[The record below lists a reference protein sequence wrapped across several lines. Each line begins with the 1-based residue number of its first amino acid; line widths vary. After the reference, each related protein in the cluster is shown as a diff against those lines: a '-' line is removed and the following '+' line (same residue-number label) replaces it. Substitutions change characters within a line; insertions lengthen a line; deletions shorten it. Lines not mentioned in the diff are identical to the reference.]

1 MLLSILTK
9 KLPAISVLVTGA
21 ACHGFVQF
29 IVADGKNYSGWD
41 PGFRYQDPPPSIP
54 GWTANNPDIGFVSP
68 DSFAH
73 PDIICH
79 KAATPGQ
86 AYVNVTA
93 GSTLTLQWFTWPDSH
108 KGPIIDYLAD
118 CGTAG
123 CTGAQKENLKFV
135 KIAQAAWKS
144 GNDWASDDLI
154 RDQFKWEVKI
164 PPTLKPGNY
173 VLRHEIIA
181 LHGAYDVGGAQ
192 AYPQCINLRVSGAGS
207 KSISGGVPATKFYKD
222 DDPGIVFDIYGNIA
236 SYPVPGPDSIWTGV

>member
-1 MLLSILTK
+1 MLLSVFAK
-9 KLPAISVLVTGA
+9 QLPVISALITCA

-29 IVADGKNYSGWD
+29 IVADGKNYTGWD
-41 PGFRYQDPPPSIP
+41 PGFRYQNPPPSIP

-68 DSFAH
+68 DSLAH

-86 AYVNVTA
+86 AYVDVTA

-123 CTGAQKENLKFV
+123 CTGAKKENLKFV
-135 KIAQAAWKS
+135 KIPS
-144 GNDWASDDLI
+144 
-154 RDQFKWEVKI
+154 
-164 PPTLKPGNY
+164 TLKPGNY

-181 LHGAYDVGGAQ
+181 LHRASNVGGAQ
-192 AYPQCINLRVSGAGS
+192 AYPQCINLHVSGAGS
-207 KSISGGVPATKFYKD
+207 KSTSGGVPATKFYKEN
-222 DDPGIVFDIYGNIA
+222 DPGILFNIYGEVTN
-236 SYPVPGPDSIWTGV
+236 YPVPGPGNIWTGA